1 VCVVAVEHIRDLRFR
16 LDWVIDAVVR
26 TGEEVIIVDRDGETE
41 RAVIICMADYERL
54 HEHAD
59 DVEARRLGA
68 DDVEARRLGA
78 GDLGDED

>member
-1 VCVVAVEHIRDLRFR
+1 MAVENVRDLRWT
-16 LDWVIDAVVR
+16 LDAVLHRVVT

-59 DVEARRLGA
+59 DVEARRLRA
-68 DDVEARRLGA
+68 EPEAASTVGTEPPA
-78 GDLGDED
+78 E